1 MTLLSLAFISLAIAL
16 VLWVRFV
23 PGPLRLVG
31 FVVGSGIYAAS
42 FLSPVGRIS
51 TSAFLL
57 AGFVFARIVQRW
69 PRFTTPAVAA
79 LVVSFVYLR
88 GYDVVVALLPNG
100 LWSSALATAGLSYLL
115 FKVVHVVVDSSG
127 GALPRI
133 GFWSY
138 LAYCL
143 NFTTFLLGPIQRYQ
157 GFIDQWEGRVEP
169 LQPDLASHL
178 DAINR
183 ILRGYIKK
191 WVLADLLTGLALLPG
206 ESITGMSPG
215 AVVLGAWFFYLYLYC
230 DFSGY
235 CDIVIG
241 IGRLMGIAPPE
252 NFWLP
257 FFSPNIAQY
266 WLRVH
271 RSLTEWLTDYVF
283 HPVYTSLLRSGLMR
297 NRRLASRNVAI
308 AATMVVAGVWHGTTL
323 SFVLFGLVH
332 AFYQVVYRTTE
343 HVLALRLGAQG
354 LRDLRA
360 RPSWALL
367 GTGVTFVAT
376 ASAYIF
382 FVLTPAQ
389 LLSLF
394 GFAGGTR

>member
-1 MTLLSLAFISLAIAL
+1 MSLLSLEFISLAIAL
-16 VLWVRFV
+16 VVWVRFV
-23 PGPLRLVG
+23 PGPLRLAG
-31 FVVGSGIYAAS
+31 FVLGSAYYAAS

-57 AGFVFARIVQRW
+57 VGFVFARLVQRW
-69 PRFTTPAVAA
+69 PRFTAPAVMV
-79 LVVSFVYLR
+79 LVAGFVYLR
-88 GYDVVVALLPNG
+88 GYDVVVTLLPSGFWNA
-100 LWSSALATAGLSYLL
+100 ALATAGLSYLL

-138 LAYCL
+138 IAYCL

-157 GFIDQWEGRVEP
+157 NFIEQWEGRVEP
-169 LQPDLASHL
+169 LAPDLASHL

-206 ESITGMSPG
+206 ESITGMSPEG
-215 AVVLGAWFFYLYLYC
+215 VVLGAWFFYLYLYC

-283 HPVYTSLLRSGLMR
+283 HPVYTALLRSGLMR

-308 AATMVVAGVWHGTTL
+308 ATTMIVAGVWHGTTL
-323 SFVLFGLVH
+323 SFLLFGFVH

-343 HVLALRLGAQG
+343 HVLSVRLGAQG

-360 RPSWALL
+360 RPSWAIA
-367 GTGVTFVAT
+367 GTVVTFVAT
-376 ASAYIF
+376 ASAYVF
-382 FVLTPAQ
+382 FVLTPRQ
-389 LLSLF
+389 LLSLV
-394 GFAGGTR
+394 GLASVSQ

>member
-23 PGPLRLVG
+23 PGPLRLAG
-31 FVVGSGIYAAS
+31 FVVGSGVYASS

-57 AGFVFARIVQRW
+57 AGFVLARIVQRW
-69 PRFTTPAVAA
+69 PRFTAPAVGA
-79 LVVSFVYLR
+79 LVASFVYLR
-88 GYDVVVALLPNG
+88 GYDDVVRLLPSG
-100 LWSSALATAGLSYLL
+100 FWSPALATAGLSYLL

-127 GALPRI
+127 GGLSRL

-138 LAYCL
+138 IAYCL

-157 GFIDQWEGRVEP
+157 SFLDQWEGRVEP

-178 DAINR
+178 DAVNR

-206 ESITGMSPG
+206 EQISGMSPA
-215 AVVLGAWFFYLYLYC
+215 AVVLGSWFFYLYLYF

-283 HPVYTSLLRSGLMR
+283 HPVYTALLRSGLMR

-308 AATMVVAGVWHGTTL
+308 AATMIVAGVWHGTTL
-323 SFVLFGLVH
+323 SFFLFGLVH

-343 HVLALRLGAQG
+343 HVLSLRLGAQG
-354 LRDLRA
+354 LRNLRA
-360 RPSWALL
+360 RPSWAIL
-367 GTGVTFVAT
+367 GTAVTFVAT

-389 LLSLF
+389 LFSLVRMV
-394 GFAGGTR
+394 GSR